1 MFIGNYCEPCISVCF
16 IYNHRMTNRPNFKVL
31 FLITTL
37 VFLTLLSN
45 SLFAQAIV
53 NIEDLRR
60 EGEIGFF
67 ASSSI
72 GLEASRG
79 NADRDFY
86 SVLFRFDSNTKDTE
100 SFLILQDNERKSNNK
115 LSDKSRFLHARYILL
130 GEDRVH
136 WELYS
141 QYSEN
146 PFRNYQKR
154 SVLGLGM
161 RILLS
166 DTARLGIGVLK
177 EDEKDLGGLTAKTDR
192 LGLYLRDLKEVGE
205 NIHFHSTLYL
215 QPSIENFD
223 NDYKASIILGL
234 DFNVNKNL
242 KITVQYSSFHD
253 SSPPRL
259 AEKTDESLAT
269 KFSYDLSTLWKD

>member
-1 MFIGNYCEPCISVCF
+1 MP
-16 IYNHRMTNRPNFKVL
+16 NRVNLKKT
-31 FLITTL
+31 FLSTAL

-45 SLFAQAIV
+45 SLLAQAIV
-53 NIEDLRR
+53 NIEDMRR

-72 GLEASRG
+72 SLEASRG
-79 NADRDFY
+79 NSDRDFY
-86 SVLFRFDSNTKDTE
+86 SVLLRFDVNTKDTE

-115 LSDKSRFLHARYILL
+115 LSDKSRFLHGRYILL

-177 EDEKDLGGLTAKTDR
+177 EDEKDLGGLTTKTDR
-192 LGLYLRDLKEVGE
+192 LGFYLRDLKEVGE

-215 QPSIENFD
+215 QPSIENFN

-234 DFNVNKNL
+234 DFNVNTNL

-253 SSPPRL
+253 SSPPML
-259 AEKTDESLAT
+259 AQKTDESLST

>member
-166 DTARLGIGVLK
+166 DTARL
-177 EDEKDLGGLTAKTDR
+177 DR

-205 NIHFHSTLYL
+205 NINFHSTLYL